1 MPTQETTEP
10 EVGRGGVR
18 RRADLAF
25 GALTA
30 LLLGV
35 LFHFYG
41 NTSELAVDGPSLFVW
56 LGRQLLARGSDFS
69 HGWVIP
75 VISLAIVF
83 QRRRELLEAPKS
95 ERYTGLAVVIASLL
109 LHLLAM
115 RAQQPRVSLVALV
128 GLLWG
133 IPYFLY
139 GPAVARILAFPCA
152 YLFLCFT
159 AYVLVYFSFR
169 LRLLSSVVASG
180 LLNGV
185 GIATERVGTALTS
198 SVNCKFQMEVGDP
211 CSGLRSL
218 FVMTALAA
226 PYAYFTQKTLFRKW
240 LLFALSVPLAIV
252 SNTLRIVTIG
262 IVAQLVDPEIALKVY
277 HDFSGYLVFFI
288 SILLLTSAGTL
299 LDRPEVREGAA

>member
-1 MPTQETTEP
+1 MATRETIQAKAEEGALRYP
-10 EVGRGGVR
+10 V
-18 RRADLAF
+18 DLAL

-35 LFHFYG
+35 LFHFFG
-41 NTSELAVDGPSLFVW
+41 NTSEVALDGPSLFVW
-56 LGRQLLARGSDFS
+56 LGRQLLARGGDFS

-75 VISLAIVF
+75 VVSVGIVF
-83 QRRRELLEAPKS
+83 WRRRELAAAPKS
-95 ERYTGLAVVIASLL
+95 VSYTGLVVVIASLL
-109 LHLLAM
+109 LHIFAM

-139 GPAVARILAFPCA
+139 GGAVARILMFPCA

-169 LRLLSSVVASG
+169 LRLVSSILASG
-180 LLNGV
+180 LLSGM

-198 SVNCKFQMEVGDP
+198 SAGGGFQFDVGDP

-240 LLFALSVPLAIV
+240 LLFALSVPMAIV
-252 SNTLRIVTIG
+252 SNSLRIVTIG
-262 IVAQLVDPEIALKVY
+262 VVAQVFSLEVALKVY
-277 HDFSGYLVFFI
+277 HDFSGYLVFLI
-288 SILLLTSAGTL
+288 SILLLTSVGALIERAG
-299 LDRPEVREGAA
+299 VRRTAS

>member
-1 MPTQETTEP
+1 MNGDERTGRATGRVELGLVALI
-10 EVGRGGVR
+10 VG
-18 RRADLAF
+18 
-25 GALTA
+25 
-30 LLLGV
+30 LLCA
-35 LFHFYG
+35 LFHFFG
-41 NTSELAVDGPSLFVW
+41 NTSEVAREGSSLFVW
-56 LGRQLLARGSDFS
+56 FGRQLVARGGDFS

-75 VISLAIVF
+75 VVSLGIVF
-83 QRRRELLEAPKS
+83 WSHRELARAAKS
-95 ERYTGLAVVIASLL
+95 VSYVGLAVVIASLL

-139 GPAVARILAFPCA
+139 GPAVARILFFPCA

-159 AYVLVYFSFR
+159 AYILVYFLFR
-169 LRLLSSVVASG
+169 LRLLSSVLASG

-185 GIATERVGTALTS
+185 GIATERVGTALQS
-198 SVNCKFQMEVGDP
+198 SAGGGFRFDVGDP
-211 CSGLRSL
+211 CSGLRSI
-218 FVMTALAA
+218 FVMTSLAA

-240 LLFALSVPLAIV
+240 LLFALSIPLAML

-262 IVAQLVDPEIALKVY
+262 LVAQVLGLEVALKIY

-288 SILLLTSAGTL
+288 SIVLLMSAGAL
-299 LDRPEVREGAA
+299 IERIGARRAGA